1 MGLFDK
7 KYCDFC
13 GDKIGLIGN
22 RKLEDGN
29 MCKDCAKKLSPFC
42 DDRRHSTVEHIKA
55 HLQYREQNAVA
66 LKSFTPTLVLG
77 ENTKFYIDN
86 NSRTFVVSKYSQGS
100 DKWFEENPDVIPFSQ
115 VTGCGL
121 DIDEDQDEIYTRDRE
136 GNQVSY
142 NPPKYEYRYDFK
154 LKFTLNNPFFDDF
167 DIKLNGFRVKDRNS
181 LEYNKYYKMAN
192 DIMAV
197 FGFGNAGFG
206 APVDQGIDG
215 IAAGIGAFFN
225 QVANNAQAQQFNNN
239 GYAPANAQPQYN
251 NGYAPANAQPQ
262 YNNGYAP
269 ANAQPQ
275 YNNGYAPA
283 NAQPQ
288 QPVQQGGLFCPEC
301 GAPLNG
307 AGNFCTS
314 CGARL
319 P

>member
-42 DDRRHSTVEHIKA
+42 DDRRHSTVEHIRA

-66 LKSFTPTLVLG
+66 LKSFTPTLILG
-77 ENTKFYIDN
+77 EGTKFYIDN
-86 NSRTFVVSKYSQGS
+86 NSKTFVVSEYAQGS
-100 DKWFEENPDVIPFSQ
+100 DKWFAENPDVIPFSQ

-142 NPPKYEYRYDFK
+142 NPPKYEYRYNFT

-167 DIKLNGFRVKDRNS
+167 DIRLNGLRVKDRNS

-197 FGFGNAGFG
+197 FGFGNAGYG
-206 APVDQGIDG
+206 APMGQNLGG

-225 QVANNAQAQQFNNN
+225 QVANNAQAQQNG